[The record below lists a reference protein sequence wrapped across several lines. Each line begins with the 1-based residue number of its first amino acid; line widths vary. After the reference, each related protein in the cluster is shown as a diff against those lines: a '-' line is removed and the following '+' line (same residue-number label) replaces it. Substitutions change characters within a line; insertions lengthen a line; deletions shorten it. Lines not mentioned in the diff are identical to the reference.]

1 MDEDIVFVTIF
12 YFLYSFILIYPPT
25 EIVTLGFT
33 IQSIFSSSLGSEQM
47 FFIEYHIKRILL
59 QIVIHSFIPLGYFLM
74 LGFYVPNL
82 EMFNFVNL
90 NIYWKVYLNFSILL
104 PVTLLTLVYYWYT
117 NNYENNF
124 IVSNLKTLAASE
136 NDISWRVLVNRI
148 NNEYRAID
156 KFTSGS
162 MFNRIYVT
170 NNWLLKVNLYNLYI
184 INNQNITLQLT
195 HANNVKL
202 TQEGNINQQFLNILV
217 KPANTLVFKPFYICL
232 SSFEYK
238 DFKDK
243 LLLPIEEAANIC
255 IKQSLPEQFLDSFVE
270 QISLNEK
277 YRSTREVVIYFLF
290 QNNILN
296 SFF

>member
-1 MDEDIVFVTIF
+1 MDEDIVVATIF
-12 YFLYSFILIYPPT
+12 YFLLSFILVYPPT

-33 IQSIFSSSLGSEQM
+33 IQSIFSSTLGSEQM
-47 FFIEYHIKRILL
+47 FFVEYHIKRILL

-82 EMFNFVNL
+82 EMFNLDNL
-90 NIYWKVYLNFSILL
+90 NIYWKIYLNFSILL
-104 PVTLLTLVYYWYT
+104 PVTLLTLVYYWYV

-124 IVSNLKTLAASE
+124 IVSSLKKLAKME
-136 NDISWRVLVNRI
+136 NDVSWRVLVNRI

-170 NNWLLKVNLYNLYI
+170 NNWLLKVSLYNLYI

-217 KPANTLVFKPFYICL
+217 KPSNSQVAYNPFYICL

-243 LLLPIEEAANIC
+243 LLLPIEEAANII
-255 IKQSLPEQFLDSFVE
+255 IKQSLPEQFLDAFME

-277 YRSTREVVIYFLF
+277 YRSSREVCVTVFL
-290 QNNILN
+290 
-296 SFF
+296 